1 MVTGAA
7 GKHTK
12 IEITTA
18 SRESGFQL
26 SRYLLWNVYHV
37 SVANMPL
44 FIMKNIERLYKK
56 SPADVKRYFDKSTFL
71 IFAMLIK
78 EYKNVDIDEKTLVD
92 ALNMEES
99 LIALEKVTVEVRD
112 KTYIPFLQDFLSK
125 LTVVCFSASGWD
137 NQLMWSH
144 YANSY
149 SGICVEYDF
158 QEMKKFIGFMYPV
171 EYCEQ
176 RPTLMLKDLGITKF
190 ETDESGNLKTEEVDM
205 GAIFSY
211 MLAKNKCWA
220 YEEEWRIINTGEKP
234 YTPIFI
240 ETPFIRSIT
249 LGLNLDE
256 MCKCLIWDICQ
267 EKGIE
272 CYQLSLNPGDYVLTR
287 QKLTSEDFVFDEE
300 RELEY
305 ITLLSEHT
313 GVLSQKCSE
322 NSKTVVEGIANGK
335 LEVDALVNFLTST
348 LDFLSDA
355 YFMKCSFNRYCRNK
369 NIQAAE
375 IQENAQIGTA
385 IEQIDAFIMQ
395 AKAGAE
401 SINEN
406 SVNMVLANKMSMQN
420 YQTVK
425 GLTSNI
431 LELVDKHDSMKWYLD
446 VDEGKAL

>member
-1 MVTGAA
+1 
-7 GKHTK
+7 
-12 IEITTA
+12 
-18 SRESGFQL
+18 
-26 SRYLLWNVYHV
+26 
-37 SVANMPL
+37 
-44 FIMKNIERLYKK
+44 
-56 SPADVKRYFDKSTFL
+56 
-71 IFAMLIK
+71 
-78 EYKNVDIDEKTLVD
+78 
-92 ALNMEES
+92 
-99 LIALEKVTVEVRD
+99 
-112 KTYIPFLQDFLSK
+112 
-125 LTVVCFSASGWD
+125 
-137 NQLMWSH
+137 
-144 YANSY
+144 
-149 SGICVEYDF
+149 
-158 QEMKKFIGFMYPV
+158 
-171 EYCEQ
+171 
-176 RPTLMLKDLGITKF
+176 MLKDLGITKF